1 MRDVR
6 CGILT
11 FLFVTLFVISLPNSH
26 IDGREKFPSYLT
38 PQEAGPDFQIQGEY
52 VGKVGNSRTI
62 AAQVIALGEGKFQGV
77 LYLDGLPGA
86 GWDERTM
93 FHCAGERDGE
103 QAQFHGIFGERIKF
117 RDESFKG
124 AISGGLFVGEAQ
136 MFLNV
141 VKSPHFRLNK
151 VHRQSPTLGAKPPP
165 GAIVLFDGGHVD
177 EWIDGKLEKGNLL
190 GVGTDSKRKFRSVY
204 IHMEFRCPFMPT
216 ARGMQRGNSGIYVK
230 REWEVQIL
238 DSFGWNAENRKYE
251 RLSIF
256 GRCGGIHEMI
266 KPRLNMS
273 FPPLSWQTYDI
284 DFVAARFDD
293 SSKKVAPAMMSVRH
307 NGVLI
312 HDRFVL
318 PETPPGERPNNE
330 KAAGPI
336 FLQNHGNPVRFRN
349 IWVIE
354 K

>member
-6 CGILT
+6 FDILS
-11 FLFVTLFVISLPNSH
+11 FLIVTLFVTSFVDS
-26 IDGREKFPSYLT
+26 REEHASYLT
-38 PQEAGPDFQIQGEY
+38 PQAAGPDFQIQGEY
-52 VGKVGNSRTI
+52 VGKVGNLKTI
-62 AAQVIALGEGKFQGV
+62 AAQVIALGKGEFQGV
-77 LYLDGLPGA
+77 LYLGGFPGG
-86 GWDERTM
+86 GWDEKTM
-93 FHCAGERDGE
+93 FHFAGKRDGE
-103 QAQFHGIFGERIKF
+103 QAKVHGIYGERIKF
-117 RDESFKG
+117 RDDSFQG
-124 AISGGLFVGEAQ
+124 TIRGGVFQGEAQ

-141 VKSPHFRLNK
+141 VKSPQFHLKKIR
-151 VHRQSPTLGAKPPP
+151 RESPTLGAKPPK
-165 GAIVLFDGGHVD
+165 GALVLFDGSHVD
-177 EWIDGKLEKGNLL
+177 EWVEGKLEEGQWL
-190 GVGTDSKRKFRSVY
+190 GVGTDSKRHFRSVF

-230 REWEVQIL
+230 REWEIQIL

-266 KPRLNMS
+266 KPRHNMS
-273 FPPLSWQTYDI
+273 FPPLAWQTYDI
-284 DFVAARFDD
+284 DFTAAGFDD
-293 SSKKVAPAMMSVRH
+293 AGKKISHAMMSVRH

-312 HDRFVL
+312 HDRYVL
-318 PETPPGERPNNE
+318 PDTPPGESPNDE

-336 FLQNHGNPVRFRN
+336 FLQDHGNPVRFRN